1 MTAIEALLN
10 PRRIAVVGAT
20 PRVNAAGRRIVGH
33 AGGPRFDGTV
43 VAVNPRYS
51 EVLGRRCHS
60 SLQDVPEIPD
70 CAIMAV
76 ADSRIEAAMEDAAAA
91 GVKGAVL
98 LGRLVTADDGGR
110 ILPDRIAGIARDAGM
125 AVCGANCMGLFNTIA
140 DVRLSLSDL
149 PGLERPGHIGLL
161 SHSGSTWSGLG
172 GNQRSMRFGIGV
184 SMGNELVTGVADYL
198 GYLVEQTETSAVAMV
213 LETVRD
219 GERFLAAIEAAD
231 SAGIPL
237 VVLKLARSARSRAFA
252 FTHSGA
258 LAGDQRVHDAVFRRH
273 NVIAVDTLDEM
284 MDTLEALTCGRVPQT
299 DSVAVQTD
307 SGGERQLITDLA
319 EREGVP
325 LASFSEATRRALG
338 DVLDPGLDTDNP
350 VDYWGESGLPVIP
363 RVTDI
368 IAEADEAGVVVF
380 ATNMVRGREILYRST
395 AALENA
401 HRNTAK
407 PCMMLGN
414 ITSAID
420 ADEAERLRDA
430 GIPVLCG
437 THTGLKAIG
446 HFIAWHATRRTTR
459 GGLRRLP
466 HETIERWRDALAASL
481 PEPEG
486 LLDLVA
492 ALAIPVPRT
501 LVCHGESDVRAALKE
516 TGFPA
521 VLKTANPDIVHKTE
535 VAGVVTGLGDEARA
549 LAAYRA
555 MAASLGPGVLIQQT
569 APAGVEMIAGMITD
583 PVFGPV
589 MTIGAGGILV
599 EVMDDAVMFVPP
611 VSIEEADELIGRLRA
626 SALLDG
632 VRGRPPLDRRALAD
646 AVSRLS
652 LLAVDLG
659 EHIDEFDINPLIV
672 HQSGVVAVD
681 VLVRRKEPCVTAHED
696 IDATA

>member
-1 MTAIEALLN
+1 MTALEALLN

-20 PRVNAAGRRIVGH
+20 PRVNAAGQRIAGH
-33 AGGPRFDGTV
+33 AGGPRFGGTV

-51 EVLGRRCHS
+51 EVLGLPCHS
-60 SLQDVPEIPD
+60 SLQDVPETPD

-110 ILPDRIAGIARDAGM
+110 ILPDRIAGIARDAGI

-149 PGLERPGHIGLL
+149 PGLERPGRIGIL

-198 GYLVEQTETSAVAMV
+198 GYLVEREETSAVAMV

-231 SAGIPL
+231 AAGIPL
-237 VVLKLARSARSRAFA
+237 VVLKLARSAKSRAFA

-258 LAGDQRVHDAVFRRH
+258 LAGDERVHDAVFRRH

-284 MDTLEALTCGRVPQT
+284 MDTLEVLTCGRVPQA

-325 LASFSEATRRALG
+325 LASFRQATRRALG

-368 IAEADEAGVVVF
+368 IAGADEVGVVVF
-380 ATNMVRGREILYRST
+380 ATNMVPGREILYRST
-395 AALENA
+395 AALEKA
-401 HRNTAK
+401 HQDTAK

-420 ADEAERLRDA
+420 TDEAKRLRDA

-446 HFIAWHATRRTTR
+446 HFIAWHAARRRAR
-459 GGLRRLP
+459 GGLQRLP
-466 HETIERWRDALAASL
+466 RETIKHWRDALSAGL
-481 PEPEG
+481 PEPG
-486 LLDLVA
+486 VLLNLVT

-521 VLKTANPDIVHKTE
+521 VLKTANPDIAHKTE
-535 VAGVVTGLGDEARA
+535 AAGVVTGLGDEARA
-549 LAAYRA
+549 LTAYRA
-555 MAASLGPGVLIQQT
+555 MAVSLGPDVLVQQT

-589 MTIGAGGILV
+589 MTVGAGGILV
-599 EVMDDAVMFVPP
+599 EVTDDAVMFVPP
-611 VSIEEADELIGRLRA
+611 VSIEEADELIGRLRV

-632 VRGRPPLDRRALAD
+632 VRGRPPLDRRALANT
-646 AVSRLS
+646 VSRLS

-659 EHIDEFDINPLIV
+659 GHIDEFDINPLIV

-681 VLVRRKEPCVTAHED
+681 VLVRCKEPSVTAHGPG
-696 IDATA
+696 AGA